1 MKFTTIIKARYNKD
15 LRRLTSVWKRRQF
28 SENLQEK
35 CTTLIRYINAKGPIE
50 AFRYTIALNQ
60 LSFLLYVYSY
70 HIWKN
75 YPLNDSNRV
84 FRFIR
89 KNYYLTDRSSL
100 CLITHLADKLDS
112 LSYTVEGMRVE
123 EDTMYG
129 RGSDK
134 YIRIKIF
141 HNSEVHK
148 KISISNLRKI
158 PEIIVRYNSEFT
170 DDYDR
175 KYYEYFIDLNV
186 NYIANKLYKR
196 EIKDLVDLLL
206 NG

>member
-1 MKFTTIIKARYNKD
+1 MKFTTIVKARYNKD
-15 LRRLTSVWKRRQF
+15 LRRLTSVWRRHQF
-28 SENLQEK
+28 SGNLQEK
-35 CTTLIRYINAKGPIE
+35 CTTLIRYINTKGPIE

-60 LSFLLYVYSY
+60 LSFLLYVYFY

-84 FRFIR
+84 FKYLR

-100 CLITHLADKLDS
+100 CLITCLADKLDS
-112 LSYTVEGMRVE
+112 ISYAVERMRVD

-141 HNSEVHK
+141 HSSEAHK
-148 KISISNLRKI
+148 KVSISNLRKI
-158 PEIIVRYNSEFT
+158 PEIRVRYNSEFT
-170 DDYDR
+170 DDYGR
-175 KYYEYFIDLNV
+175 KYHEYFVNLNA

-206 NG
+206 KE